1 MLKGKFD
8 RRQFLKGASLV
19 AGAAV
24 LAACQ
29 PAATATTAP
38 TQPSAP
44 AATDTQSASA
54 PAATATQAPA
64 NTAAPTALPPVELTW
79 VMDCAGEPKDL
90 AVVEAALNALPQ
102 VKAINVTVK
111 LQFLDWG
118 SYDQKT
124 QLMFAGGTAPDI
136 IFTSSWANN
145 YVNGAVSGN
154 YAALDDLLP
163 KYAPK
168 TWAAVSK
175 VAWTMSKVNG
185 KIYAIPNQQ
194 LWYNAWGWQIR
205 KDVADKYSITPDS
218 TAILIMKKE
227 QESLCKKVEEC

>member
-29 PAATATTAP
+29 PAATATPAP
-38 TQPSAP
+38 TQAIAP
-44 AATDTQSASA
+44 AT
-54 PAATATQAPA
+54 P
-64 NTAAPTALPPVELTW
+64 APTALPPVELTW

-111 LQFLDWG
+111 LQFYDWG

-136 IFTSSWANN
+136 IFTSSWAT
-145 YVNGAVSGN
+145 ASPSRATFSRAISSSPF
-154 YAALDDLLP
+154 AAF
-163 KYAPK
+163 
-168 TWAAVSK
+168 
-175 VAWTMSKVNG
+175 
-185 KIYAIPNQQ
+185 
-194 LWYNAWGWQIR
+194 
-205 KDVADKYSITPDS
+205 S
-218 TAILIMKKE
+218 TARATAK
-227 QESLCKKVEEC
+227 